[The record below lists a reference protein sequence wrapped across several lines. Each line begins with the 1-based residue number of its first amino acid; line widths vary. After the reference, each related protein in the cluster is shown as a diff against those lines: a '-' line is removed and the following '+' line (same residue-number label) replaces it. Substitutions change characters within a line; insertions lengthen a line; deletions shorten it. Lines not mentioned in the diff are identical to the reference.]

1 MAQLHRA
8 HEPRYTP
15 QAWGDPLSS
24 QVTVQGLVLALDQES
39 LHPEW
44 EPCSLQG
51 SGLLQSRVLP
61 CSPGGRPW
69 VGQPEDFLHIP
80 HTQLVSVISQP

>member
-15 QAWGDPLSS
+15 HAWGSPLSS

-39 LHPEW
+39 SHPEW
-44 EPCSLQG
+44 EPSSLQG
-51 SGLLQSRVLP
+51 SGLLQSGVLP
-61 CSPGGRPW
+61 CSPEGRPW
-69 VGQPEDFLHIP
+69 VGRPRFSFTFPIP
-80 HTQLVSVISQP
+80 SWSQ